1 MMHFWE
7 HNCKGQIHT
16 TRDKDGIHVAQD
28 KGTCDD
34 LVARIC
40 TDMMQIQTVPR
51 LTESVAYFKS
61 KVNEISIPE

>member
-1 MMHFWE
+1 MHYWE
-7 HNCKGQIHT
+7 DKCKGPIHT
-16 TRDKDGIHVAQD
+16 ARDKDGIDVAQD
-28 KGTCDD
+28 KGTCND

-61 KVNEISIPE
+61 KVNEISIAE

>member
-1 MMHFWE
+1 MQYWE
-7 HNCKGQIHT
+7 DECKGQIHT
-16 TRDKDGIHVAQD
+16 DRDQDGTHVAQD
-28 KGTCDD
+28 KGTCND
-34 LVARIC
+34 LVAFIC